1 MSIRPLLCAIL
12 AASLSAGCQ
21 STLPGAVEPDII
33 HTRDEAP
40 PGAAPGTCW
49 GKDITPAVVETVTE
63 QIILQPAEILDDGT
77 VLQAAVYKTE
87 TRQAIIQERK
97 VTWFETPCREVM
109 TPDFVASVQR
119 ALKARGLYRGPVT
132 AEMNNRT
139 RAAIRA
145 FQKPEGLDSGIL
157 SLAAA
162 RKLGLVAMTRDNA
175 DLMAPQTPAASA
187 TTQAVEPVRIE
198 KSAAVKAEEARLA
211 EEERARLEAERVTAR
226 EAEEAARAEQAEQAR
241 RAAELAEARKAEQA
255 ARAEKT
261 KRQAEVDAA
270 LEAERRAKEAKRTPL
285 PISSESE

>member
-1 MSIRPLLCAIL
+1 MSIRPVFRAIL
-12 AASLSAGCQ
+12 AVSLSAGCQ
-21 STLPGAVEPDII
+21 TTLPGAVEPDII

-63 QIILQPAEILDDGT
+63 QVIVQPAEILDDGT

-132 AEMNNRT
+132 SQMDNRT

-162 RKLGLVAMTRDNA
+162 RKLGLVAVTRDGIDPPVEQAPAIPGNA
-175 DLMAPQTPAASA
+175 
-187 TTQAVEPVRIE
+187 QAVEPARIE
-198 KSAAVKAEEARLA
+198 KSAAVQAEEARLA
-211 EEERARLEAERVTAR
+211 EEERARMETEQAAAR
-226 EAEEAARAEQAEQAR
+226 EAENAARAEQAEKAR

-255 ARAEKT
+255 ARAEKA

-270 LEAERRAKEAKRTPL
+270 LEAERQAKEAKRTPL